1 MRKII
6 PILLSIVTLSFAFSA
21 CAPVRPIRELRIV
34 ETMGCDLAEGGAALS
49 IAAAKPRLR
58 LTQEA
63 ASLRLAMDRLRD
75 QAASEALF
83 FAHTRFLLIGKT
95 MAEHDLAPALD
106 LMARSAD
113 MRLRTPVFLLR
124 NAESRDAVQAGDE
137 ERDVTKML
145 AALQEELSQQGAGAV
160 FSCAETLAALA
171 ERGAALAAACALE
184 ENTLRPAGYGILK
197 DGRCV
202 GWIAPPAAQGV
213 NLLCNLGGHGD
224 VRLDGATVTISE
236 CKADFQPR
244 WSGDTLAGLEI
255 TLTLRAALAETDGR
269 RDDTTEHARAE
280 LETELS
286 ETVRRWCEGI
296 LRQSQTLGADF
307 LDLAGH
313 IRRGSPD
320 QWRRIA
326 PDWSTILPDLV
337 WTVAVETT
345 LDRTLDLEAPV
356 PLGGTE

>member
-1 MRKII
+1 MKR
-6 PILLSIVTLSFAFSA
+6 LLPLFLFLSLLLSA

-34 ETMGCDLAEGGAALS
+34 ETMGCDLAAGGTALS

-75 QAASEALF
+75 QAASGALF
-83 FAHTRFLLIGKT
+83 FAHTRYLLIGRA
-95 MAEHDLAPALD
+95 MAETDLAPALD

-113 MRLRTPVFLLR
+113 MRLRTPVFLLT
-124 NAESRDAVQAGDE
+124 NADAAEAVQTGDE
-137 ERDVTKML
+137 ERNVTKLL
-145 AALQEELSQQGAGAV
+145 AALEADYAQQGGGAV

-184 ENTLRPAGYGILK
+184 ENTLRPSGYGILK

-202 GWIAPPAAQGV
+202 GRIAPPQAQGV
-213 NLLCNLGGHGD
+213 NLLCGLGGHGD
-224 VRLDGATVTISE
+224 VRLGDATVTLSA
-236 CKADFQPR
+236 CKTEIQPR
-244 WSGDTLAGLEI
+244 WNGDTLAGLKI
-255 TLTLRAALAETDGR
+255 TLRLRAALTETDGR
-269 RDDTTEHARAE
+269 RDDTAEAARAR
-280 LETELS
+280 LEAALAG
-286 ETVRRWCEGI
+286 TVQGWCEGI
-296 LRQSQTLGADF
+296 LRQSQALGADF

-313 IRRGSPD
+313 IRRDNPSK
-320 QWRRIA
+320 WNRIA
-326 PDWSTILPDLV
+326 QEWSAILPELP
-337 WTVAVETT
+337 WTVTVEAT

>member
-1 MRKII
+1 MRKIF
-6 PILLSIVTLSFAFSA
+6 PLLLYIVIMSCELSA

-34 ETMGCDLAEGGAALS
+34 ETLGCDSSEDGAALS
-49 IAAAKPRLR
+49 IAAAKPRLQ

-83 FAHTRFLLIGKT
+83 FAHTRFLLIGRT

-124 NAESRDAVQAGDE
+124 NAEARDAVQAGDE

-145 AALQEELSQQGAGAV
+145 AALQEEFSQQGAGAV

-171 ERGAALAAACALE
+171 ERGAALAAACALD
-184 ENTLRPAGYGILK
+184 ENSLRPAGYAILK

-202 GWIAPPAAQGV
+202 GWIASPEAQGV
-213 NLLCNLGGHGD
+213 NLLCYLGGHGD
-224 VRLDGATVTISE
+224 VRLNGATVTLSE
-236 CKADFQPR
+236 CKAEIRPR
-244 WSGDTLAGLEI
+244 WNKDALTGLEI
-255 TLTLRAALAETDGR
+255 RLRLRAALSETDGR
-269 RDDTTEHARAE
+269 RDDTAKRVRAE
-280 LETELS
+280 LEAELS
-286 ETVRRWCEGI
+286 ETVRRWCEGL

-313 IRRGSPD
+313 IRRGSPGK
-320 QWRRIA
+320 WNRIA
-326 PDWSTILPDLV
+326 PEWSAILPNLA
-337 WTVAVETT
+337 WTVTVEAA

-356 PLGGTE
+356 PLGGTK

>member
-6 PILLSIVTLSFAFSA
+6 PILLLIVIMSLALSA

-34 ETMGCDLAEGGAALS
+34 ETLGCDLSEGGASLS

-83 FAHTRFLLIGKT
+83 FAHTRFLLIGRT

-124 NAESRDAVQAGDE
+124 NAEAGDAVQAGDE
-137 ERDVTKML
+137 ERDVTRML
-145 AALQEELSQQGAGAV
+145 AALQEEFSQQGAGAV

-213 NLLCNLGGHGD
+213 NLLCALGGHGD
-224 VRLDGATVTISE
+224 VRLGGATVTISE

-244 WSGDTLAGLEI
+244 WSGNTLAGLEI
-255 TLTLRAALAETDGR
+255 TLKLRAALTETDGR

-313 IRRGSPD
+313 VRQDAPSK
-320 QWRRIA
+320 WSRIA
-326 PDWSTILPDLV
+326 PEWSAILPELA
-337 WTVAVETT
+337 WTVTVEAA

>member
-6 PILLSIVTLSFAFSA
+6 PILLFVVTLSFAFSA

-34 ETMGCDLAEGGAALS
+34 ETLGCDLSEGGVSLS

-83 FAHTRFLLIGKT
+83 FAHTRFLLIGQG
-95 MAEHDLAPALD
+95 MAEDDLAPALD

-124 NAESRDAVQAGDE
+124 NAGARDAVQAGDE
-137 ERDVTKML
+137 ERDVTKL
-145 AALQEELSQQGAGAV
+145 LSALQEEFSQQGAGAA

-171 ERGAALAAACALE
+171 ERGAALAAACRLE
-184 ENTLRPAGYGILK
+184 EDTLRPAGYGILK

-202 GWIAPPAAQGV
+202 GWIAPPEAQGV
-213 NLLCNLGGHGD
+213 NLLCDLGGHGD
-224 VRLDGATVTISE
+224 VRLDGATVTLSD
-236 CKADFQPR
+236 CKAAFQPR
-244 WSGDTLAGLEI
+244 WNGDTLTGLEI
-255 TLTLRAALAETDGR
+255 KLKLRAALSETDGR
-269 RDDTTEHARAE
+269 RDETAQSARADLEAE
-280 LETELS
+280 LA
-286 ETVRRWCEGI
+286 ETVQRWCEAL
-296 LRQSQTLGADF
+296 LRRAQTLGADF

-313 IRRGSPD
+313 VRHDDPSK
-320 QWRRIA
+320 WSRIA
-326 PDWSTILPDLV
+326 PEWSAILPDLA
-337 WTVAVETT
+337 WTVTVEAA

-356 PLGGTE
+356 PLGGME

>member
-1 MRKII
+1 MRKIL
-6 PILLSIVTLSFAFSA
+6 PILLSVVIMSCELSA

-34 ETMGCDLAEGGAALS
+34 ETLGCDLSEDRVSLS

-83 FAHTRFLLIGKT
+83 FAHTRFLLIGKA
-95 MAEHDLAPALD
+95 MAEDDLAPALD

-124 NAESRDAVQAGDE
+124 NAEARDAVQAGDE
-137 ERDVTKML
+137 ERGVTKML
-145 AALQEELSQQGAGAV
+145 AALQEEFSQQGAGAV
-160 FSCAETLAALA
+160 FSCAETIAALA

-184 ENTLRPAGYGILK
+184 ENTLRPAGYGIIK

-202 GWIAPPAAQGV
+202 GWIAPPEAQGV

-224 VRLDGATVTISE
+224 VRLNSAAVTISE
-236 CKADFQPR
+236 CRADFQPG
-244 WSGDTLAGLEI
+244 WDGDALTGLKI
-255 TLTLRAALAETDGR
+255 TLRLRAALTETDGR
-269 RDDTTEHARAE
+269 RNETAEHARAE
-280 LETELS
+280 LESELS

-296 LRQSQTLGADF
+296 LRQSQTLNADF

-326 PDWSTILPDLV
+326 PDWSTILPDLA
-337 WTVAVETT
+337 WTVAVEAT

-356 PLGGTE
+356 PLGGME